1 MNSEVNRRT
10 EDGTAVKIYLAALGE
25 RVRALRARRGMTRRS
40 LASHS
45 GISER
50 YIAQLESGEANAS
63 VALLWRVAE
72 AFGITFAELLQA
84 PDNAGALL
92 PELERF
98 LRTLDRER
106 QAEALQ
112 LLRVR
117 YAGHPPGAHG
127 VALIGLRGAGKS
139 TLGVRLAERL
149 GVPFVRLGGLIEEL
163 GGMPVGE
170 LFSLRGQSGY
180 RRLERQALE
189 LAIDRHPR
197 AVVEAGGSLVSE
209 RVTYDRLLEAYR
221 VVWIRA
227 EPDDHYRRVLQQGDL
242 RPLQESREAIED
254 MRRILAEREPL
265 YAAAHRQLMTS
276 GKPVE
281 ACVAELAAFAE
292 HGLGGAV

>member
-1 MNSEVNRRT
+1 M
-10 EDGTAVKIYLAALGE
+10 EDRPAVEDYLGALGE
-25 RVRALRARRGMTRRS
+25 RVRALRARRGMTRKS
-40 LASHS
+40 LAAHS

-72 AFGITFAELLQA
+72 AFGITFAELLRA
-84 PDNAGALL
+84 PDGAGTVL
-92 PELERF
+92 PELERL
-98 LRTLDRER
+98 LRGLDRER
-106 QAEALQ
+106 QAAALE

-117 YAGHPPGAHG
+117 YAGRAPETRG

-170 LFSLRGQSGY
+170 IFSLRGQSCY

-189 LAIDRHPR
+189 LAIERHPR

-209 RVTYDRLLEAYR
+209 RETYDRLLEAYR

-227 EPDDHYRRVLQQGDL
+227 APDDHFRRVLRQGDL
-242 RPLQESREAIED
+242 RPLQESRESMED

-281 ACVAELAAFAE
+281 ACVAELAALA
-292 HGLGGAV
+292 GPSLGDAV

>member
-10 EDGTAVKIYLAALGE
+10 DDGPAVEIYLGALGE
-25 RVRALRARRGMTRRS
+25 RVRVLRARRGMTRKS
-40 LASHS
+40 LAAHS

-84 PDNAGALL
+84 PDSAGAVL

-106 QAEALQ
+106 QAEALE
-112 LLRVR
+112 LLRAR
-117 YAGHPPGAHG
+117 YAGGAPGTRG
-127 VALIGLRGAGKS
+127 MALIGLRGAGKS

-170 LFSLRGQSGY
+170 LFSLRGQSSY

-189 LAIDRHPR
+189 LAIERHPR
-197 AVVEAGGSLVSE
+197 AVVEAGGSLVTE
-209 RVTYDRLLEAYR
+209 RETYDRLLEAYR

-227 EPDDHYRRVLQQGDL
+227 EPDDHFRRVLRQGDL
-242 RPLQESREAIED
+242 RPLQESREAMED
-254 MRRILAEREPL
+254 MRHILAEREPL

-276 GKPVE
+276 GKPLE

-292 HGLGGAV
+292 SSLTDAV

>member
-1 MNSEVNRRT
+1 MNSESNRRT
-10 EDGTAVKIYLAALGE
+10 EDGPAVEIYLGALGE
-25 RVRALRARRGMTRRS
+25 RVRALRARRRMTRKS

-50 YIAQLESGEANAS
+50 YIAQLESGGANVS
-63 VALLWRVAE
+63 VALLWRVAD
-72 AFGITFAELLQA
+72 AFGITFAELVQT
-84 PDNAGALL
+84 PDSAGAVLL
-92 PELERF
+92 ELERF
-98 LRTLDRER
+98 LRSLDRER
-106 QAEALQ
+106 QAEALE
-112 LLRVR
+112 LLRAR
-117 YAGHPPGAHG
+117 YAGGVHGTRG

-149 GVPFVRLGGLIEEL
+149 GTPFVRLGGLIEEL
-163 GGMPVGE
+163 GGMSVGE
-170 LFSLRGQSGY
+170 LISLCGQSCY

-189 LAIDRHPR
+189 LAIERHPR

-209 RVTYDRLLEAYR
+209 RVTYDRLLETYR

-227 EPDDHYRRVLQQGDL
+227 EPDDHFRRVLRQGNL
-242 RPLQESREAIED
+242 GQLPESREAIND

-276 GKPVE
+276 GKPVD

-292 HGLGGAV
+292 PGLTDTV